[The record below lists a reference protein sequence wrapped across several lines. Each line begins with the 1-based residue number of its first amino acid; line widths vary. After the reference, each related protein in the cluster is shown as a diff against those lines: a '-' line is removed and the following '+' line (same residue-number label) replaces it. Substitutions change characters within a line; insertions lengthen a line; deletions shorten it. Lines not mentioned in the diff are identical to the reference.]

1 MFEKLSRSWGLVK
14 ASGAVLMESPQLMV
28 FPFISSIAAFIVL
41 ACFALPMFGLQAM
54 DGLSGRGAGIPTVWG
69 VGHFVVAFLFYITQY
84 FVIFFFN
91 IALVGAAMIRLNG
104 GTPTLG
110 DGLKIA
116 ASKWLSIL
124 GYAAIAA
131 TVGMLLRVIQE
142 RVPFAGRIIV
152 GILGAGWTLATF
164 MVVPVLVSRDV
175 NALEAVKE
183 SVGLLHKTWGE
194 NAIGQVGMSLVFM
207 LVQFAIIL
215 LSVTLIIVAAV
226 SGGTAVMV
234 FVALLGIGA
243 VLVAALVSAAL
254 SGIYAA
260 ALYRFATNG
269 EQTEGFDNGVLQS
282 AFASK
287 Q

>member
-14 ASGAVLMESPQLMV
+14 ASGSVLLESPQLMV
-28 FPFISSIAAFIVL
+28 FPLISSIAAFIVL

-54 DGLSGRGAGIPTVWG
+54 DGLSGSAAGVPTVWG
-69 VGHFVVAFLFYITQY
+69 VGHFVVAFLFYVTQY

-91 IALVGAAMIRLNG
+91 VALVGAAMIRLNG

-116 ASKWLSIL
+116 SSKWLSIL

-131 TVGMLLRVIQE
+131 TVGMLLRAIQE

-175 NALEAVKE
+175 NAVEAVKE

-194 NAIGQVGMSLVFM
+194 NVIGQAGMSMVFM
-207 LVQFAIIL
+207 IVQVTIIL
-215 LSVTLIIVAAV
+215 LSIGMIIGAVA
-226 SGGTAVMV
+226 SGSTALVV
-234 FVALLGIGA
+234 FAALLGIGA
-243 VLVAALVSAAL
+243 VLVATLVAAAL

-260 ALYRFATNG
+260 ALYRYATGG
-269 EQTEGFDNGVLQS
+269 ELTEGFDNAVLQS
-282 AFASK
+282 AFAAK
-287 Q
+287 